1 MLRMQMMQNPIN
13 KMMVTVTILVAGFV
27 APYLWA
33 AGDNLFEAAISVT
46 PETEQAEQIGQALD
60 AVLVKLTG
68 RRDSPSDPRLSNL
81 RADPQAHLLSFS
93 YQEQLIPDGR
103 FGQRQVLLNAQFIQ
117 RNILQALQ
125 DQGIELWSLERPEVL
140 LWLAIEDEQRQ
151 RDMLAGDDRQH
162 RFVLEQTASQRGLPL
177 VLPVQDQTDYS
188 LVDADTIWGGFYE
201 NAAQASERYAT
212 DRFVIAAA
220 SQRTGQA
227 GASVWQVRWRLPD
240 DESGLET
247 FVSRGADLSEALGRG
262 IHLLA
267 DRIAARAMIQSNTET
282 SGVVRVVLQN
292 IQSPAQFAAAMMSF
306 KQMSQVQDVTLLQA
320 NDNDIEL
327 SLSLSASRDWLLRA
341 IRLADDLSVDTRGT
355 GSNGELRVNVAPQ

>member
-1 MLRMQMMQNPIN
+1 MLRMQMMQHSIKNI
-13 KMMVTVTILVAGFV
+13 MVTATVLMAGFV

-33 AGDNLFEAAISVT
+33 ADEHLFEAAISVT
-46 PETEQAEQIGQALD
+46 PETEQAQQIGQALD
-60 AVLVKLTG
+60 AVLIKLTG
-68 RRDSPSDPRLSNL
+68 RRDSPSDPRLASL
-81 RADPQAHLLSFS
+81 RTDPQAHLLSFS

-103 FGQRQVLLNAQFIQ
+103 FGQRQVMLSAQFIQ
-117 RNILQALQ
+117 QNILQALQ
-125 DQGIELWSLERPEVL
+125 DQGVDLWSLERPEVL

-162 RFVLEQTASQRGLPL
+162 RFVLQQTASQRGLPL

-201 NAAQASERYAT
+201 NAARASERYAT

-220 SQRTGQA
+220 SQRRGQS

-247 FVSRGADLSEALGRG
+247 FVSRGANLSEALNKG

-320 NDNDIEL
+320 DGSRIEL

-341 IRLADDLSVDTRGT
+341 IRLADDLSVSSGGT
-355 GSNGELRVNVAPQ
+355 GSSGELRVNVEPQ